1 MLMTMNLSVST
12 LSLIS
17 VILVIRQQFVDT
29 LFIVRLRT
37 NMSMHHAVIINYYF
51 LVHKIEIENLIL

>member
-17 VILVIRQQFVDT
+17 VILVIGQQFVDT

-37 NMSMHHAVIINYYF
+37 NMSMHYAVIINYYF

>member
-37 NMSMHHAVIINYYF
+37 NISMHHAAIINYYF